1 MHLKFTRL
9 PPSPLL
15 PPLPLQFTEIG
26 STVFVRTERWTERER
41 ERVRLCERV
50 NIKLNGFYEIEQ
62 TIEWFSLMTSPL
74 NQILASNFAFYRI
87 ARGTG
92 DYFHTE
98 IDGV

>member
-15 PPLPLQFTEIG
+15 PPLPLQFTKIG
-26 STVFVRTERWTERER
+26 STVFVRTERWTERERER

-62 TIEWFSLMTSPL
+62 TIEWFSHDDIS
-74 NQILASNFAFYRI
+74 AKSNTRI
-87 ARGTG
+87 EFRFLS
-92 DYFHTE
+92 YSQRY
-98 IDGV
+98 